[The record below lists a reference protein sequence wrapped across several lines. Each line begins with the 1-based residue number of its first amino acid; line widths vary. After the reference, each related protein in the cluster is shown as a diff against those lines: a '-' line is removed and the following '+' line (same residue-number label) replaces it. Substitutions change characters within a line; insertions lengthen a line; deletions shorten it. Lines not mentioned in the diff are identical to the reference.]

1 MKRYRVIAN
10 KYTIESV
17 MIDGEFN
24 TAAANDKLV
33 VAGTKDDLITMLSAL
48 AIDVS
53 ELDKYE

>member
-1 MKRYRVIAN
+1 MTRYRVIAN

-17 MIDGEFN
+17 MIDGVFN

>member
-1 MKRYRVIAN
+1 MTRYRVIAN
-10 KYTIESV
+10 RYTIESV

-24 TAAANDKLV
+24 TAAATDKLV